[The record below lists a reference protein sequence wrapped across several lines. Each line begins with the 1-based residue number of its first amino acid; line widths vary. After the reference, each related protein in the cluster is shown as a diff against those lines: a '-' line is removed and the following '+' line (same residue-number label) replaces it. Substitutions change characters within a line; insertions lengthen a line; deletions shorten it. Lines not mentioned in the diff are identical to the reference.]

1 VPGLFS
7 PLTIRTTTFPNRA
20 WVSPMCQYSAQDGVV
35 GEWHLVHLG
44 SFAAGRAG
52 LIMAEATAVLPE
64 GRISTQCPGI
74 WTDEQQEAWAP
85 VVDYVHGQDALI
97 GMQLAHAGRKASV
110 APPWTGGAPVRP
122 EDGGWQTLAPS
133 AVAFDGMPE
142 PLAMTIS
149 DIERTIDAFAAA
161 AARARELDLDVVEL
175 HSAHGYLMHQFL
187 SPLSNRRDDDFGG
200 SLDNRMRFPLL
211 VAEAVRSVWPED
223 RPLFARISTT
233 DWAEGGWDLEQS
245 VAYAE
250 RLRLAGVD
258 LIDASSAGL
267 VADQVIP
274 DVVTYQTDLAAELR
288 RRSSLPVAAVGRI
301 TQPAQAEALIRDGQ
315 ADAVFLARQMLR
327 DPHWPLRAAHELDE
341 PIDWPLQYLRAATW
355 QS

>member
-1 VPGLFS
+1 
-7 PLTIRTTTFPNRA
+7 
-20 WVSPMCQYSAQDGVV
+20 
-35 GEWHLVHLG
+35 
-44 SFAAGRAG
+44 
-52 LIMAEATAVLPE
+52 
-64 GRISTQCPGI
+64 
-74 WTDEQQEAWAP
+74 
-85 VVDYVHGQDALI
+85 
-97 GMQLAHAGRKASV
+97 
-110 APPWTGGAPVRP
+110 
-122 EDGGWQTLAPS
+122 
-133 AVAFDGMPE
+133 
-142 PLAMTIS
+142 
-149 DIERTIDAFAAA
+149 
-161 AARARELDLDVVEL
+161 
-175 HSAHGYLMHQFL
+175 
-187 SPLSNRRDDDFGG
+187 
-200 SLDNRMRFPLL
+200 MRFPLL
-211 VAEAVRSVWPED
+211 VADAVRSVWPED

-250 RLRLAGVD
+250 RLRQAGVD

-341 PIDWPLQYLRAATW
+341 PIDWPPQYLRAATW